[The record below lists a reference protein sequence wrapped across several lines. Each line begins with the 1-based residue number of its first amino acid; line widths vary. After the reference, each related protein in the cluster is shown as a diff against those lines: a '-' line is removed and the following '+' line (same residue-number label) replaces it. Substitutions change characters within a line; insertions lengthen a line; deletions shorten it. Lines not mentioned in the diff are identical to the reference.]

1 MKKGFSRFIQNEPVQ
16 SKHQEQRPDWSDK
29 SSPIQEERASVVEP
43 DSKVDETEIPEELA
57 ESEYSESTEESP
69 PLDANQPDSL
79 TTIESKIDEITA
91 EVKELTELRQD
102 LSKFMMTGDVI
113 DAINRSLTRATT
125 ETRETTEKQL
135 LKDFAGCNETYLK
148 MIGEMRA
155 AYSESSEV
163 LQVLDYM
170 EAFSYEIENMLMRWN
185 VMPFENKTAITGEI
199 RVVKTEPTDA
209 REKDMEIKTSV
220 SRGYRYGEYVLLPQS
235 AIVYKYVPSN
245 STDSETPI
253 ESRQPE
259 TDKDES
265 EKE

>member
-148 MIGEMRA
+148 MIRRA
-155 AYSESSEV
+155 SS
-163 LQVLDYM
+163 
-170 EAFSYEIENMLMRWN
+170 
-185 VMPFENKTAITGEI
+185 
-199 RVVKTEPTDA
+199 RVRV
-209 REKDMEIKTSV
+209 
-220 SRGYRYGEYVLLPQS
+220 
-235 AIVYKYVPSN
+235 
-245 STDSETPI
+245 
-253 ESRQPE
+253 
-259 TDKDES
+259 
-265 EKE
+265 